1 MLPVSLAGVSLSAMT
16 TLRNS
21 IVLLAGVLT
30 LAGCSTY
37 DVVKIAT
44 SGNPS
49 STATS
54 IARYKAAS
62 YQQNPVRLVQD
73 LQQAQRNYQ
82 KLVDILS
89 GKAGAQWGRKE
100 AVTPSNKRYVKYTQN
115 YMSRAIVQFDR
126 GLVTVETLDPA
137 RPEQSLKNAIVTT
150 LLTPDDPRAVDLYSD
165 KSIALSGRPYL
176 HGLVVDQNG
185 RAIDTPALA
194 EGYAAHLLATAR
206 QTRMVDTGQGSRQ
219 VHYVQITM
227 VSDYENKQAQRYA
240 ASVDRHAKQYGV
252 SKSLIFA
259 VMKTESGFNPF
270 AVSSAPAY
278 GLMQLVPETGGRDA
292 YQKVKG
298 YAHTPSKEYLF
309 DADHNIELGSAYL
322 NIIEQRYLGRIEH
335 PLTREYCTI
344 AAYNGGAG
352 NVLNM
357 FSKDRARAP
366 EVINSLPPAE
376 VYRRLRDEHP
386 RDETRRY
393 LVKVLEARREFVNI

>member
-1 MLPVSLAGVSLSAMT
+1 MTRVRTSLV
-16 TLRNS
+16 
-21 IVLLAGVLT
+21 ILT
-30 LAGCSTY
+30 GIFGLGACSTS
-37 DVVKIAT
+37 DVVRVAT

-49 STATS
+49 AAASSLAA
-54 IARYKAAS
+54 ARAQS
-62 YQQNPVRLVQD
+62 YQQNPLRLVQD

-82 KLVDILS
+82 KLVDFLS
-89 GKAGAQWGRKE
+89 GKAGAQWGNRE
-100 AVTPSNKRYVKYTQN
+100 VVTPSNKRYVKYTQN

-150 LLTPDDPRAVDLYSD
+150 LLTPEDPRAVDLYSD
-165 KSIALSGRPYL
+165 KSVALSGRPYL
-176 HGLVVDQNG
+176 LGLVVDQQG

-194 EGYAAHLLATAR
+194 EGYADHLLRTAR
-206 QTRMVDTGQGSRQ
+206 QTRMVDTEQGSKR

-227 VSDYENKQAQRYA
+227 VRDYENRQAQRYA
-240 ASVDRHAKQYGV
+240 ASVDKHAKQYGV
-252 SKSLIFA
+252 SKSLIYA
-259 VMKTESGFNPF
+259 VMKTESSFNPF

-292 YQKVKG
+292 YQMVKG

-309 DADHNIELGSAYL
+309 DPDNNIELGTAYL
-322 NIIEQRYLGRIEH
+322 NILEQRYLARIEH

-352 NVLNM
+352 NVFNM
-357 FSKDRARAP
+357 FSKDRAKAP
-366 EVINSLPPAE
+366 DVINSLPPAE

>member
-1 MLPVSLAGVSLSAMT
+1 MS

-21 IVLLAGVLT
+21 FLILCGFAGLT
-30 LAGCSTY
+30 ACSTS
-37 DVVKIAT
+37 DVVRVAT

-49 STATS
+49 AAASNLAA
-54 IARYKAAS
+54 ARAQS
-62 YQQNPVRLVQD
+62 YQQNPLRLVQD

-82 KLVDILS
+82 KLVDFLS
-89 GKAGAQWGRKE
+89 GKAGAQWGNRE
-100 AVTPSNKRYVKYTQN
+100 VVTPSNKRYVKYTQN

-165 KSIALSGRPYL
+165 KSVALSGKPYL
-176 HGLVVDQNG
+176 LGLVVDERG

-194 EGYAAHLLATAR
+194 ESYADHLLRTAR
-206 QTRMVDTGQGSRQ
+206 QTREVETEQGGKR

-227 VSDYENKQAQRYA
+227 VRDYENRQAQRYA
-240 ASVDRHAKQYGV
+240 ASVDRHAKQFGV
-252 SKSLIFA
+252 SKSLIYA
-259 VMKTESGFNPF
+259 VMKTESAFNPF

-292 YQKVKG
+292 YQMVKG
-298 YAHTPSKEYLF
+298 YAHTPSKDYLF
-309 DADHNIELGSAYL
+309 DADNNIELGTAYL
-322 NIIEQRYLGRIEH
+322 NILDQRYLARIEH
-335 PLTREYCTI
+335 PLTREYCII

-357 FSKDRARAP
+357 FSKDRAKAP
-366 EVINSLPPAE
+366 DVINSLSPAE

>member
-137 RPEQSLKNAIVTT
+137 RPEQSLKSAIVTT

-176 HGLVVDQNG
+176 HGLVVDQRG

-194 EGYAAHLLATAR
+194 EGYAAHLLQTAR
-206 QTRMVDTGQGSRQ
+206 QTRMVDTEQGSRQ

-292 YQKVKG
+292 YQMVKG

-309 DADHNIELGSAYL
+309 DADNNIELGSAYL

>member
-1 MLPVSLAGVSLSAMT
+1 M
-16 TLRNS
+16 
-21 IVLLAGVLT
+21 LT
-30 LAGCSTY
+30 LAACSTS
-37 DVVKIAT
+37 DVLRIAT
-44 SGNPS
+44 SGDPS
-49 STATS
+49 SAATS

-89 GKAGAQWGRKE
+89 GKAGAQWGKKE

-115 YMSRAIVQFDR
+115 YMSRAIVQFDK

-165 KSIALSGRPYL
+165 KSVALSGRPYL
-176 HGLVVDQNG
+176 HGLVVDQHG

-206 QTRMVDTGQGSRQ
+206 QTRVVDTEQGSRQ
-219 VHYVQITM
+219 VHYVQLTM

-252 SKSLIFA
+252 SKSLIYA

-292 YQKVKG
+292 YQMVKG

-309 DADHNIELGSAYL
+309 DADNNIELGSAYL

>member
-1 MLPVSLAGVSLSAMT
+1 
-16 TLRNS
+16 
-21 IVLLAGVLT
+21 
-30 LAGCSTY
+30 
-37 DVVKIAT
+37 
-44 SGNPS
+44 
-49 STATS
+49 
-54 IARYKAAS
+54 
-62 YQQNPVRLVQD
+62 
-73 LQQAQRNYQ
+73 
-82 KLVDILS
+82 
-89 GKAGAQWGRKE
+89 
-100 AVTPSNKRYVKYTQN
+100 
-115 YMSRAIVQFDR
+115 
-126 GLVTVETLDPA
+126 
-137 RPEQSLKNAIVTT
+137 
-150 LLTPDDPRAVDLYSD
+150 
-165 KSIALSGRPYL
+165 
-176 HGLVVDQNG
+176 
-185 RAIDTPALA
+185 
-194 EGYAAHLLATAR
+194 
-206 QTRMVDTGQGSRQ
+206 
-219 VHYVQITM
+219 VQITM

-292 YQKVKG
+292 YQRVKG

-357 FSKDRARAP
+357 FSRDRARAP

>member
-1 MLPVSLAGVSLSAMT
+1 MTRLRTSLAILTG
-16 TLRNS
+16 
-21 IVLLAGVLT
+21 IFGLA
-30 LAGCSTY
+30 ACSTS
-37 DVVKIAT
+37 DMVRVAT

-49 STATS
+49 AAASNLAA
-54 IARYKAAS
+54 ARAQS
-62 YQQNPVRLVQD
+62 YQQNPLRLVQD

-82 KLVDILS
+82 KLVDFLS

-100 AVTPSNKRYVKYTQN
+100 VVTPSNKRYVKYTQN

-137 RPEQSLKNAIVTT
+137 QPERSLKNAIVTT
-150 LLTPDDPRAVDLYSD
+150 LLTPEDPRAVDLYSD
-165 KSIALSGRPYL
+165 TSVALSGKPYL
-176 HGLVVDQNG
+176 LGLVVDERG
-185 RAIDTPALA
+185 RAIDTPTLA
-194 EGYAAHLLATAR
+194 ESYADYLLRTAR
-206 QTRMVDTGQGSRQ
+206 QTREVETEQGGKR

-227 VSDYENKQAQRYA
+227 VRDYENRQARRYA
-240 ASVDRHAKQYGV
+240 ASVDRHAKQFGV
-252 SKSLIFA
+252 SKSLIYA
-259 VMKTESGFNPF
+259 VMKTESSFNPF

-292 YQKVKG
+292 YQMVKG

-309 DADHNIELGSAYL
+309 DPDNNIELGAAYL
-322 NIIEQRYLGRIEH
+322 NILEQRYLARIEH
-335 PLTREYCTI
+335 PLTREYCII

-352 NVLNM
+352 NVFNM
-357 FSKDRARAP
+357 FSKDRAKAP
-366 EVINSLPPAE
+366 DVINSLPPSE

>member
-1 MLPVSLAGVSLSAMT
+1 MTRVRTSLV
-16 TLRNS
+16 
-21 IVLLAGVLT
+21 ILT
-30 LAGCSTY
+30 GIFGLGACSTS
-37 DVVKIAT
+37 DVVRVAT

-49 STATS
+49 AAASSLAA
-54 IARYKAAS
+54 ARAQS
-62 YQQNPVRLVQD
+62 YQQNPLRLVQD

-82 KLVDILS
+82 KLVDFLS
-89 GKAGAQWGRKE
+89 GKAGAQWGNRE
-100 AVTPSNKRYVKYTQN
+100 VVTPSNKRYVKYTQN

-150 LLTPDDPRAVDLYSD
+150 LLTPEDPRAVDLYSD
-165 KSIALSGRPYL
+165 KSVALSGRPYL
-176 HGLVVDQNG
+176 LGLVVDQQG

-194 EGYAAHLLATAR
+194 EGYADHLLRTAR
-206 QTRMVDTGQGSRQ
+206 QTRMVDTEQGNKR

-227 VSDYENKQAQRYA
+227 VRDYENRQAQRYA
-240 ASVDRHAKQYGV
+240 ASVDKHAKQYGV
-252 SKSLIFA
+252 SKSLIYA
-259 VMKTESGFNPF
+259 VMKTESSFNPF

-292 YQKVKG
+292 YQMVKG

-309 DADHNIELGSAYL
+309 DPDNNIELGTAYL
-322 NIIEQRYLGRIEH
+322 NILEQRYLARIEH

-352 NVLNM
+352 NVFNM
-357 FSKDRARAP
+357 FSKDRAKAP
-366 EVINSLPPAE
+366 DVINSLPPAE